1 MSSSSCEKPI
11 NCQKGS
17 VFRPAPN
24 RLMFNTVTAL
34 QDIYLN
40 PQVTKGQAYA
50 DSRLLPTPNLFD
62 TLDQADHGR
71 KRRIIGRVLSE
82 HSMRTFEGTMSIEVD
97 HFLREIIRSG
107 KLLHHRLSM
116 KLCETEAIV
125 GHTAKQNEVVDMS
138 RRCQR
143 LGADVI
149 SQLGFGYPLST
160 QTEETNRPL
169 LEAFTAITGRMSLYM
184 NWPAIS
190 VILDPLIELLA
201 KKASNAFTKSV
212 EGMVKARMELPR
224 DARFD
229 LYNMALSDKIGSEEG
244 ILQSELWA
252 EAVFFI
258 TAGMFLG
265 STDAKVIAI

>member
-1 MSSSSCEKPI
+1 
-11 NCQKGS
+11 
-17 VFRPAPN
+17 
-24 RLMFNTVTAL
+24 
-34 QDIYLN
+34 
-40 PQVTKGQAYA
+40 
-50 DSRLLPTPNLFD
+50 
-62 TLDQADHGR
+62 
-71 KRRIIGRVLSE
+71 
-82 HSMRTFEGTMSIEVD
+82 
-97 HFLREIIRSG
+97 
-107 KLLHHRLSM
+107 M
-116 KLCETEAIV
+116 KLRVKLKPNFAPC
-125 GHTAKQNEVVDMS
+125 HTAKQNDIVDMS

-160 QTEETNRPL
+160 QKEETNRPL

-184 NWPAIS
+184 NWPATS

-201 KKASNAFTKSV
+201 KKASDAFTKSV

-224 DARFD
+224 NAKFD

-258 TAGMFLG
+258 TAGTLLE
-265 STDAKVIAI
+265 SLDAKIIYLYLE